1 MNILKDAQKYFLVSN
16 GGEKHNGSY
25 NSDINYSI
33 NGVITDEKHI
43 LYNTVSIN
51 HAEIPYSF
59 YVVNVYNNL
68 LSLSTGDIYID
79 RGNYNATSLL
89 KFINSK
95 LPINMVLSFN
105 STNGKYTFTYNQ
117 PFTIKTTSTINKIIG
132 IEKNTQYNSINNIIE
147 CPYPVNL
154 LGTKNLYIKSNLM
167 LSNLNTS
174 TNDYI
179 TLACIPV
186 SVEPYSII
194 LFNNFSN
201 SAHIVK
207 NRNLDNIEVLIY
219 DDDNNLVN
227 FNNIDW
233 SITLEINKFILYLNN
248 PTTINEYL
256 NNIK

>member
-1 MNILKDAQKYFLVSN
+1 MNIIKDTKKYFLVPS
-16 GGEKHNGSY
+16 GGTKNNLSY
-25 NSDINYSI
+25 NSDIVFNI
-33 NGVITDEKHI
+33 NGIIQDEKYI
-43 LYNTVSIN
+43 LYNTISIN

-79 RGNYNATSLL
+79 KGNYNATSLM
-89 KFINSK
+89 KIINSK
-95 LPINMVLSFN
+95 LPTNMIMSFN

-117 PFTIKTTSTINKIIG
+117 PFNI
-132 IEKNTQYNSINNIIE
+132 KNTTTIYKLLGLENKLYNSISNIIN
-147 CPYPVNL
+147 CPYSANL
-154 LGTKNLYIKSNLM
+154 LGTKNLYIKSNFII
-167 LSNLNTS
+167 SNLNTS
-174 TNDYI
+174 TQDYI

-201 SAHIVK
+201 SSHIIK
-207 NRNLDNIEVLIY
+207 NRNLDNIEIKIY

-233 SITLEINKFILYLNN
+233 SITLEVNTFVSQDFNNTTLINYLNN
-248 PTTINEYL
+248 ST
-256 NNIK
+256 